1 MILPPT
7 LLHFPAISGNVKKN
21 HPRNNDAAQNSRD
34 SLPEPLTEC
43 QPSQPTPDWTGL
55 GQPALTARPEWGEGP
70 SGDPGPATLGSPA
83 PPGGLYLYLSL
94 MSAHQKNALKN
105 FEKGSTARIL
115 LPCFIGRVSKHL
127 HQISNYLTFPLENL
141 TSLEHL
147 NLNFQVTSQQVYRI
161 FFLFHTLR

>member
-7 LLHFPAISGNVKKN
+7 VLHFPAIRGNVKHTN

-43 QPSQPTPDWTGL
+43 QPTPDWTWVSL
-55 GQPALTARPEWGEGP
+55 RSPPEWGEEGP
-70 SGDPGPATLGSPA
+70 SVDPAPPAWAAHPPV
-83 PPGGLYLYLSL
+83 PPGGLYLYLW
-94 MSAHQKNALKN
+94 ALTRKMHS
-105 FEKGSTARIL
+105 KTARRGRL
-115 LPCFIGRVSKHL
+115 LEFYWLVSLVRVSKHL

-147 NLNFQVTSQQVYRI
+147 NLNFQVTSQQVYRN